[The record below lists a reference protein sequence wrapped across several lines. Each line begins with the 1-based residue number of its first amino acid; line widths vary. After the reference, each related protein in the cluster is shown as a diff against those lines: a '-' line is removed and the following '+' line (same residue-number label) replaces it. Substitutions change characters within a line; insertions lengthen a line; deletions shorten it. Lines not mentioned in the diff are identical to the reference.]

1 MVKKDDIIIITC
13 SVCGEMSHAIK
24 NDRLPEGY
32 RIKESGVVICRICFG
47 GLKWFVKNANKR

>member
-24 NDRLPEGY
+24 NNRLPEGY

-47 GLKWFVKNANKR
+47 GLK